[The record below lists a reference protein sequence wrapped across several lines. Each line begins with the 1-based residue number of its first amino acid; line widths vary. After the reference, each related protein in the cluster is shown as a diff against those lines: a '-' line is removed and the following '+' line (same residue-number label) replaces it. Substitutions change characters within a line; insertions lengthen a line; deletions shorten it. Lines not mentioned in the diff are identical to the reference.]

1 MTSLLSFLTHHLQVL
16 SLESSHDWYS
26 FLPSHPS
33 LSEFRWL
40 QTRGFNSNYF
50 NQICS
55 GSSRFSKAHLQ
66 GKPFFI
72 CSFPPLKK
80 SFVFLPTTETNQ
92 WLHTKHV
99 FLLFLAFQFV
109 SFFRFFFFFTWAVI
123 SFLNP
128 SLFSGLF
135 LSASLSCGPQLS
147 AVMTACRASS
157 EHGFRWLTTYN
168 QTFKFALSTDVAT
181 AVWEKWKGR
190 EDECPL
196 FFLTGK
202 FSFFLFFILHFC
214 ESKFYCRSSEDG
226 TFALNPR
233 FDNFQV

>member
-80 SFVFLPTTETNQ
+80 SCFFFCFFTYYRDKPMITHKTRLS
-92 WLHTKHV
+92 
-99 FLLFLAFQFV
+99 AFSCFSV
-109 SFFRFFFFFTWAVI
+109 RFFLSVFFFTWAVI

-168 QTFKFALSTDVAT
+168 QTFLQVCVVHRCRDSSVGKV
-181 AVWEKWKGR
+181 EGQGR
-190 EDECPL
+190 RMPTL
-196 FFLTGK
+196 F
-202 FSFFLFFILHFC
+202 SD
-214 ESKFYCRSSEDG
+214 R
-226 TFALNPR
+226 
-233 FDNFQV
+233 

>member
-1 MTSLLSFLTHHLQVL
+1 MLFQNKAKSLNDRRRLIFFLFFLHPPPPKNIEMTSLLSFLTHHLQVL

-26 FLPSHPS
+26 SLPSHPS

-50 NQICS
+50 NQVCS

-109 SFFRFFFFFTWAVI
+109 SFFRFFFFFTFAVI

-135 LSASLSCGPQLS
+135 LCPVVLSSARLWQL
-147 AVMTACRASS
+147 V
-157 EHGFRWLTTYN
+157 
-168 QTFKFALSTDVAT
+168 ALLLNTVSTD
-181 AVWEKWKGR
+181 
-190 EDECPL
+190 
-196 FFLTGK
+196 
-202 FSFFLFFILHFC
+202 
-214 ESKFYCRSSEDG
+214 
-226 TFALNPR
+226 
-233 FDNFQV
+233 

>member
-55 GSSRFSKAHLQ
+55 GSSRFSKAHFQ

-80 SFVFLPTTETNQ
+80 SFVFLLFYLLQRQTNDYTQ
-92 WLHTKHV
+92 NTSFCF
-99 FLLFLAFQFV
+99 FLLFS
-109 SFFRFFFFFTWAVI
+109 SFLSFGFFFFTWAVI

-168 QTFKFALSTDVAT
+168 QTFLQVCVVHRCRDSSVGKV
-181 AVWEKWKGR
+181 EGQGR
-190 EDECPL
+190 RMPTL
-196 FFLTGK
+196 F
-202 FSFFLFFILHFC
+202 SD
-214 ESKFYCRSSEDG
+214 R
-226 TFALNPR
+226 
-233 FDNFQV
+233 

>member
-1 MTSLLSFLTHHLQVL
+1 MLFQNKAKSLNDRRRLIFFLFFLHPPPPKNIEMTSLLSFLTHHLQVL

-26 FLPSHPS
+26 SLPSHPS

-50 NQICS
+50 NQVCS

-109 SFFRFFFFFTWAVI
+109 SFFRFCFFFTWAVI

-135 LSASLSCGPQLS
+135 LCPVVLSSARLWQLVALLLNTVS
-147 AVMTACRASS
+147 A
-157 EHGFRWLTTYN
+157 
-168 QTFKFALSTDVAT
+168 D
-181 AVWEKWKGR
+181 
-190 EDECPL
+190 
-196 FFLTGK
+196 
-202 FSFFLFFILHFC
+202 
-214 ESKFYCRSSEDG
+214 
-226 TFALNPR
+226 
-233 FDNFQV
+233 

>member
-1 MTSLLSFLTHHLQVL
+1 MLFQNKAKSLNDRRRLIFFLFFLHPPPPQNIEMTSLLSFLTHHLQVL
-16 SLESSHDWYS
+16 SFESSHDWYS
-26 FLPSHPS
+26 SLPSHPS

-50 NQICS
+50 NQVCS

-109 SFFRFFFFFTWAVI
+109 SFFRFFFFF
-123 SFLNP
+123 L
-128 SLFSGLF
+128 LEL
-135 LSASLSCGPQLS
+135 
-147 AVMTACRASS
+147 
-157 EHGFRWLTTYN
+157 
-168 QTFKFALSTDVAT
+168 
-181 AVWEKWKGR
+181 
-190 EDECPL
+190 
-196 FFLTGK
+196 
-202 FSFFLFFILHFC
+202 
-214 ESKFYCRSSEDG
+214 
-226 TFALNPR
+226 
-233 FDNFQV
+233 

>member
-72 CSFPPLKK
+72 CSFPPLKT
-80 SFVFLPTTETNQ
+80 SFVLVFFYLLQRQTNDYTQ
-92 WLHTKHV
+92 NTSFCF
-99 FLLFLAFQFV
+99 FLLFCSFL
-109 SFFRFFFFFTWAVI
+109 SFFRFFFFTWAVI

-135 LSASLSCGPQLS
+135 LSASLSYGPQLS
-147 AVMTACRASS
+147 AVMTACRASP

-168 QTFKFALSTDVAT
+168 QTFL
-181 AVWEKWKGR
+181 
-190 EDECPL
+190 
-196 FFLTGK
+196 
-202 FSFFLFFILHFC
+202 
-214 ESKFYCRSSEDG
+214 
-226 TFALNPR
+226 
-233 FDNFQV
+233 